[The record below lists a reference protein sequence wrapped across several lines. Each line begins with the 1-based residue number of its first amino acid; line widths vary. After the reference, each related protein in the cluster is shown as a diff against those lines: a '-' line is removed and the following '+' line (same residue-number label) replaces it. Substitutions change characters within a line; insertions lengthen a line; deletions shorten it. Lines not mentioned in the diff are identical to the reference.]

1 MISDM
6 ACCVLCECC
15 MYYAVLWL
23 CCAVRVVLW
32 RWCRDFA
39 VLPECF
45 AVLRAVRVVC
55 CVVEA
60 VLREC
65 FAHVRVLCTMHM

>member
-1 MISDM
+1 MWNLRLM
-6 ACCVLCECC
+6 
-15 MYYAVLWL
+15 LWL

-65 FAHVRVLCTMHM
+65 FAHVRVLCREFASQFLPLSDASV